1 MGKILEAP
9 MAIVDTLFGSLF
21 GGDEKPAPV
30 QQAAPEPEPVKAPEP
45 PPAPQVAA
53 PEKMPA
59 PLPDDQAVAAAK
71 RRSIAAQ
78 VKRRGRASTILTD
91 LSSNDTLG

>member
-9 MAIVDTLFGSLF
+9 MAIVDTLFSGLF
-21 GGDEKPAPV
+21 GGDEKPQAQPVAAP
-30 QQAAPEPEPVKAPEP
+30 AAPAPEPIQTPEAPKVTA
-45 PPAPQVAA
+45 PAP
-53 PEKMPA
+53 MPT
-59 PLPDDQAVAAAK
+59 PLPDDQAVASAK